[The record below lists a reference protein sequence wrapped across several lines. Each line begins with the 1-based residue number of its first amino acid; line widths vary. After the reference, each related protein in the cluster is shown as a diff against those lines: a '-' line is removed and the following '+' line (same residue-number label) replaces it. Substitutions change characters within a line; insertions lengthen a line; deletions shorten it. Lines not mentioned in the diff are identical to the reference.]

1 MRQFLQRNAYL
12 FLTSFSVVL
21 AVQVHGQGSG
31 APAQSPNNTGSSR
44 QTPPKKPATATGIGG
59 SAATPRGSAGTGTPP
74 PGSAAP
80 ANDGLDPKYLEFEV
94 LGMRFRPPVQ
104 SIMRADGSGIT
115 AQWTISER
123 ADPPRFVLRVS
134 RLVAS
139 DATST
144 PAQQIDSYIKSVSE
158 RPSPN
163 AVFAVRSR
171 KEFELDGRP
180 AALLYT
186 SLREGTGDD
195 EISAVQGYFI
205 LQFAPNEFVVISSL
219 LAEQDFASVSQLLER
234 SFRTM
239 QVANQAALADER
251 SGRIARG
258 DHLLRGLDEEAMRRA
273 LDPVGAKGE
282 APAPRWYRI
291 TRVDATGDVKDVG
304 YMTMVVIDATQ
315 GLANPDRRE
324 AEWTKTEKERG
335 LLVRMQVRTL
345 LDATGTAF
353 SDTEARYWTRW
364 DRGREFWTVRST
376 IRKDRA
382 SSTSTQLGIRSEP
395 TSGSPRPILEVADVV
410 PNEVATEPRRWPI
423 PEVGYVSQ
431 AESLVLPRLFPKVDA
446 PIDYGFYCFD
456 PRSGRLAQRVDRQ
469 TPTAKGY
476 NIATQTTLE
485 APAIAQFVDER
496 GILLK
501 RSSDDG
507 SVIEATTGQA
517 LLELWQRKGLPTK

>member
-12 FLTSFSVVL
+12 FLTSFSVML

-31 APAQSPNNTGSSR
+31 TPLQSPNNTESSR
-44 QTPPKKPATATGIGG
+44 QTPPKKPATATGTGG
-59 SAATPRGSAGTGTPP
+59 SAAAPRGSAGTGTPP

-205 LQFAPNEFVVISSL
+205 LQIAPNEFVVISSL
-219 LAEQDFASVSQLLER
+219 LAEQDFASVSKLLER

-258 DHLLRGLDEEAMRRA
+258 DHLLRAVL
-273 LDPVGAKGE
+273 
-282 APAPRWYRI
+282 
-291 TRVDATGDVKDVG
+291 GDVEDVPLPHLEEQAL
-304 YMTMVVIDATQ
+304 VV
-315 GLANPDRRE
+315 PDRLVHVGVSTPEVPAQR
-324 AEWTKTEKERG
+324 RG
-335 LLVRMQVRTL
+335 LLVG
-345 LDATGTAF
+345 A
-353 SDTEARYWTRW
+353 AR
-364 DRGREFWTVRST
+364 DDELQL
-376 IRKDRA
+376 DRA
-382 SSTSTQLGIRSEP
+382 GRHGVRLSTRKVLWSRDAKLRLTICPLP
-395 TSGSPRPILEVADVV
+395 SGM
-410 PNEVATEPRRWPI
+410 
-423 PEVGYVSQ
+423 
-431 AESLVLPRLFPKVDA
+431 
-446 PIDYGFYCFD
+446 
-456 PRSGRLAQRVDRQ
+456 RSG
-469 TPTAKGY
+469 
-476 NIATQTTLE
+476 
-485 APAIAQFVDER
+485 
-496 GILLK
+496 
-501 RSSDDG
+501 
-507 SVIEATTGQA
+507 
-517 LLELWQRKGLPTK
+517 

>member
-1 MRQFLQRNAYL
+1 MRQFLQRNACL
-12 FLTSFSVVL
+12 FLTSFSVIL
-21 AVQVHGQGSG
+21 SIQAHGQ
-31 APAQSPNNTGSSR
+31 APEAPLQSPNNTGSGR
-44 QTPPKKPATATGIGG
+44 QTPPKKPTNAPGASSSAT
-59 SAATPRGSAGTGTPP
+59 TPRAPAGTGTPP
-74 PGSAAP
+74 PGAAAA

-104 SIMRADGSGIT
+104 SIMRADGSGIS

-144 PAQQIDSYIKSVSE
+144 PAQQIDSYVKSVSE

-186 SLREGTGDD
+186 SLREGSGDD
-195 EISAVQGYFI
+195 EVSAVQGYFI
-205 LQFAPNEFVVISSL
+205 LQIAPNEFVVISSL

-304 YMTMVVIDATQ
+304 YMTMVVIDAAQ

-324 AEWTKTEKERG
+324 SEWTKTEKERG

-376 IRKDRA
+376 MRKDRA

-410 PNEVATEPRRWPI
+410 PKEVATEPRRWPI
-423 PEVGYVSQ
+423 PEVGYLSQ

-446 PIDYGFYCFD
+446 PADYGFYCFD

-469 TPTAKGY
+469 VPTAKGY

-485 APAIAQFVDER
+485 APAIAQLVDER

-517 LLELWQRKGLPTK
+517 LLDLWQKKGLPTK

>member
-1 MRQFLQRNAYL
+1 MRQFLQRNVCL
-12 FLTSFSVVL
+12 FLTSFSVML
-21 AVQVHGQGSG
+21 SMQVHGQAPG
-31 APAQSPNNTGSSR
+31 APPQSPNNTSSGR
-44 QTPPKKPATATGIGG
+44 QTPPKKPATAPGTT
-59 SAATPRGSAGTGTPP
+59 SSTATPRAPSGAGTPP
-74 PGSAAP
+74 PGSAVP
-80 ANDGLDPKYLEFEV
+80 ANDGLDPQYLEFEV

-144 PAQQIDSYIKSVSE
+144 PAQQIDSYVKSVSE

-186 SLREGTGDD
+186 SLREGSGDD
-195 EISAVQGYFI
+195 EVSAVQGYFI
-205 LQFAPNEFVVISSL
+205 LQIAPNEFVVISSL

-251 SGRIARG
+251 SGRIERG

-304 YMTMVVIDATQ
+304 YMTMVVIDAAQ

-324 AEWTKTEKERG
+324 SEWTKTEKERG
-335 LLVRMQVRTL
+335 MLVRMQVRTL

-353 SDTEARYWTRW
+353 SDTEVGTGPAGIAGANSGPCAPRCARIARVAPQRSWVFAVNQQAARHDQFWKWRTWCRRKLPPNR
-364 DRGREFWTVRST
+364 DAGRFQKLA
-376 IRKDRA
+376 ICRKPSHWCCHA
-382 SSTSTQLGIRSEP
+382 SSRKLQRPLTTVSIASIHGAADWRSVL
-395 TSGSPRPILEVADVV
+395 IAKY
-410 PNEVATEPRRWPI
+410 RR
-423 PEVGYVSQ
+423 Q
-431 AESLVLPRLFPKVDA
+431 RDTTLQRKPRL
-446 PIDYGFYCFD
+446 
-456 PRSGRLAQRVDRQ
+456 RRRRLHSWLMSA
-469 TPTAKGY
+469 A
-476 NIATQTTLE
+476 
-485 APAIAQFVDER
+485 FC
-496 GILLK
+496 
-501 RSSDDG
+501 
-507 SVIEATTGQA
+507 
-517 LLELWQRKGLPTK
+517 

>member
-1 MRQFLQRNAYL
+1 MRQSLQRNVCL
-12 FLTSFSVVL
+12 FLTSFSVML
-21 AVQVHGQGSG
+21 SMQVHGQAPG
-31 APAQSPNNTGSSR
+31 APPQSPNNTSSGR
-44 QTPPKKPATATGIGG
+44 QTPPQKPATGPGTTSSTAR
-59 SAATPRGSAGTGTPP
+59 PRAPSGAGTPP
-74 PGSAAP
+74 PGSAVP

-139 DATST
+139 DAIST
-144 PAQQIDSYIKSVSE
+144 PAQQIDSYVKSVSE

-186 SLREGTGDD
+186 SLREGSGDD
-195 EISAVQGYFI
+195 EVSAVQGYFI
-205 LQFAPNEFVVISSL
+205 LQIAPNEFVVISSL

-251 SGRIARG
+251 SGRIERG

-304 YMTMVVIDATQ
+304 YMTMVVIDAAQ

-324 AEWTKTEKERG
+324 SEWTKTEKERG
-335 LLVRMQVRTL
+335 MLVRMQVRTL

-376 IRKDRA
+376 MRKDRA

-410 PNEVATEPRRWPI
+410 PKEVATEPRRWPI
-423 PEVGYVSQ
+423 PEVGYLSQ
-431 AESLVLPRLFPKVDA
+431 AESLVLPRLFPKVAA
-446 PIDYGFYCFD
+446 PADYGFYCFD

-469 TPTAKGY
+469 VPTAKGY

-485 APAIAQFVDER
+485 APAIAQLVDER

-517 LLELWQRKGLPTK
+517 LLDLWQKTGLPTN

>member
-1 MRQFLQRNAYL
+1 MRQFLQRNARL
-12 FLTSFSVVL
+12 FLTTFYVFL
-21 AVQVHGQGSG
+21 TVQAHGQ
-31 APAQSPNNTGSSR
+31 APAAPPQSPNNSGAGR
-44 QTPPKKPATATGIGG
+44 QRPPQTPPQTSPKKPA
-59 SAATPRGSAGTGTPP
+59 
-74 PGSAAP
+74 AP
-80 ANDGLDPKYLEFEV
+80 AGDGLDPTYLEFEV

-104 SIMRADGSGIT
+104 SIMRADGSGLT

-134 RLVAS
+134 RLIAS

-144 PAQQIDSYIKSVSE
+144 PAQQIDSYVKSVSE

-186 SLREGTGDD
+186 SLREGTGED
-195 EISAVQGYFI
+195 EVSAVQGYFI
-205 LQFAPNEFVVISSL
+205 LQTAPNEFVVISSL

-239 QVANQAALADER
+239 QVANQAALAEER
-251 SGRIARG
+251 AGRIARG
-258 DHLLRGLDEEAMRRA
+258 DHLLHGLDEEAMRRA
-273 LDPVGAKGE
+273 LDPVGPKGE
-282 APAPRWYRI
+282 APTPRWYRI

-304 YMTMVVIDATQ
+304 YMTIVVIDAAQ

-324 AEWTKTEKERG
+324 SEWTKVEKERG
-335 LLVRMQVRTL
+335 LLVRVQVRTL
-345 LDATGTAF
+345 IDATGTAF

-376 IRKDRA
+376 MRKDRA

-410 PNEVATEPRRWPI
+410 PKEVATAPRRWPI
-423 PEVGYVSQ
+423 PDIGYISQ
-431 AESLVLPRLFPKVDA
+431 AESLVLPRFFPKVVA
-446 PIDYGFYCFD
+446 PADYGFYCFD

-469 TPTAKGY
+469 VPAGKGFT
-476 NIATQTTLE
+476 IATQTTLE
-485 APAIAQFVDER
+485 APAITQLVDER

-517 LLELWQRKGLPTK
+517 LLDLWQKKGLPTN